1 MKTSDEIR
9 ELDHAVNT
17 STREGEI
24 RRTVLTVVYDQTR
37 AFEIAKKQMQEAIE
51 RAESML
57 NKAKRDLEDGNVP
70 NTCGVLQSAATDVE
84 VATGRL
90 DAAFHAA
97 YRLQKAVL

>member
-37 AFEIAKKQMQEAIE
+37 AFEIAKKQMQRRLSEQ
-51 RAESML
+51 RA
-57 NKAKRDLEDGNVP
+57 
-70 NTCGVLQSAATDVE
+70 C
-84 VATGRL
+84 
-90 DAAFHAA
+90 
-97 YRLQKAVL
+97 

>member
-37 AFEIAKKQMQEAIE
+37 AFEIAKKQMQEAIHQVE
-51 RAESML
+51 NML
-57 NKAKRDLEDGNVP
+57 SQAKRNLNNEQLP
-70 NTCGVLQSAATDVE
+70 NTCGVLQSAATDIE

-97 YRLQKAVL
+97 YRLQSLL